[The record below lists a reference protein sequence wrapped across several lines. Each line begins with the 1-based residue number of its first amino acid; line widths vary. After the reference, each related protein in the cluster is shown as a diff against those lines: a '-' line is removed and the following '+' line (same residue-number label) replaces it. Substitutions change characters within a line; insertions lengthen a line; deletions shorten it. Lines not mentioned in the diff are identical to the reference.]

1 MPCAPN
7 LDPISFR
14 VDGRRRRTRRVV
26 VARSLVCAIACVF
39 TFGAVPAAAQRAVPD
54 GLTMHRKDAGKP
66 DKSGWVVDAASTGG
80 AFRVALPC
88 RFNDFTFE
96 DTSEGS
102 RTRRTDTVGC
112 ATANGRRFSASR
124 IAYRGGAKEA
134 EAFFNR
140 GKSEPPW
147 RGATQRVGTH
157 GELPMVESTF
167 EDGRRCGHMRLIH
180 AAPENV
186 LLVVEAPKVACA
198 GLASASRRFFESVA
212 VDPR

>member
-1 MPCAPN
+1 MQCASS

-14 VDGRRRRTRRVV
+14 VDRRRRRARRVV
-26 VARSLVCAIACVF
+26 VTRAVACVIAF
-39 TFGAVPAAAQRAVPD
+39 AATAVAAQSGVTD

-102 RTRRTDTVGC
+102 RTRRADTVGC

-124 IAYRGGAKEA
+124 VTYRGGAREA

-140 GKSEPPW
+140 GRAEPPW
-147 RGATQRVGTH
+147 RGATQRIATH
-157 GELPMVESTF
+157 GALPMVESTF
-167 EDGRRCGHMRLIH
+167 EDARRCGHMRMIH

-198 GLASASRRFFESVA
+198 GLAAASRRFFESLA
-212 VDPR
+212 IDAR